1 MTDTV
6 YQVVHFYDVDGG
18 FGDAISQQDVVE
30 VFASEE
36 DAQEFVSRFSRPH
49 VYDVPYAALEC
60 GQLEVVPMAIVPA
73 GGFSFNYADNMFRM
87 WWLRCDDRD
96 KDDDYSDDC
105 EDDEDDWDCSED
117 EYDDFDECDEC
128 SEDYV
133 DLSEDSNVQFVGHS
147 WRFAD

>member
-60 GQLEVVPMAIVPA
+60 GQLVVVPMAVVPA
-73 GGFSFNYADNMFRM
+73 GGFSFNDADTSEM
-87 WWLRCDDRD
+87 WWLSDDSHD
-96 KDDDYSDDC
+96 EDDDYSDDC
-105 EDDEDDWDCSED
+105 EDDEDD
-117 EYDDFDECDEC
+117 
-128 SEDYV
+128 
-133 DLSEDSNVQFVGHS
+133 
-147 WRFAD
+147 